1 MARNKNEFPD
11 LKKEVNRYTATV
23 LNKGV
28 LPGVEEVVK
37 ELQHLGPSWTGRYSN
52 SWQII
57 VGKEKSTGTKRP
69 GNPQPVKAPKM
80 NVRSIREGRISRDEI
95 NIEIRNLAE
104 SKEYAE
110 DKKQGRFRRGKVK
123 GRGGVKVIG
132 NEPRTAKGKSKFE
145 ETGGGRGGF
154 TMRGEIG
161 GGDIKYV
168 SSRTAELDWLP
179 KYLRGGSLQ
188 QTIKLEL
195 NNSIKKAK
203 GKKLK

>member
-1 MARNKNEFPD
+1 MAKPRNEFPD

-80 NVRSIREGRISRDEI
+80 NVRSIREGRVSRDEI
-95 NIEIRNLAE
+95 NIEIRNVNE
-104 SKEYAE
+104 KKEYAE
-110 DKKQGRFRRGKVK
+110 DKKQGRFKRGKVK
-123 GRGGVKVIG
+123 GRGGIKVIG
-132 NEPRTAKGKSKFE
+132 NQPRTAKGKSKFE
-145 ETGGGRGGF
+145 ETGGGRGGL

-161 GGDIKYV
+161 GGKSGV
-168 SSRTAELDWLP
+168 LSGRTAELDWLP

-195 NNSIKKAK
+195 NKGVKQAK

>member
-1 MARNKNEFPD
+1 MARNKNELPD
-11 LKKEVNRYTATV
+11 LAKEVNRYTATV

-57 VGKEKSTGTKRP
+57 VGREKSTGTRSP
-69 GNPQPVKAPKM
+69 GNPKPVKAPKM
-80 NVRSIREGRISRDEI
+80 NVKSIRAGRVSRDEI
-95 NIEIRNLAE
+95 NIEIRNIAE

-110 DKKQGRFRRGKVK
+110 DIKQGRFRRGLVK
-123 GRGGVKVIG
+123 GKGGIKDIG
-132 NEPRTAKGKSKFE
+132 SKPRTAKGKSKFQE
-145 ETGGGRGGF
+145 VGGGRGGL

-161 GGDIKYV
+161 GGRPEFL

-195 NNSIKKAK
+195 NKSIKKAR

>member
-1 MARNKNEFPD
+1 MAKPRNEFPD

-80 NVRSIREGRISRDEI
+80 NVRSIREGRVSRDEI
-95 NIEIRNLAE
+95 NIEIRNVNE
-104 SKEYAE
+104 KKEYAE
-110 DKKQGRFRRGKVK
+110 DKKQGRFKRGKVK
-123 GRGGVKVIG
+123 GRGGL
-132 NEPRTAKGKSKFE
+132 
-145 ETGGGRGGF
+145 

-161 GGDIKYV
+161 GGNIKYT

-195 NNSIKKAK
+195 NKSLKKAK